1 MPTVGLERVLRRRFV
16 SVTNIVVFGQAAV
29 RVVGL
34 VLFWPWPPSASMPTV
49 GLERVLRHRF
59 VSVTNILNAPKEA
72 NYVRKEPFL
81 SEQAVSA
88 AGAMYPKR
96 SFSSLDLAA
105 DARAARARRSALRRQ
120 AQPSNKEDQKVAVSA
135 ASAMSL
141 KDTSLPPSP
150 PAPSIDGRTLFNLET
165 LLIATKMKA
174 EAEAQEAQ
182 NVTTMKTEAEVSTE
196 GLATLAQLLADETTA
211 DKTTTADDSGDG
223 SGTRTGPMTNS
234 WGPVIIEGWPG
245 VPETTEEGYTSS
257 SSQPDSEATTEEGY
271 TSSSSQP
278 DSEATLV
285 LPTREKKRQAI
296 VEKHFDVSWP
306 DLDYDARA
314 CLFHY
319 LVDHGKVDGGTG
331 VPETT
336 EEGYTSSASRPDSEG
351 DAGWVAMLE

>member
-1 MPTVGLERVLRRRFV
+1 M
-16 SVTNIVVFGQAAV
+16 
-29 RVVGL
+29 
-34 VLFWPWPPSASMPTV
+34 
-49 GLERVLRHRF
+49 
-59 VSVTNILNAPKEA
+59 
-72 NYVRKEPFL
+72 
-81 SEQAVSA
+81 
-88 AGAMYPKR
+88 
-96 SFSSLDLAA
+96 
-105 DARAARARRSALRRQ
+105 
-120 AQPSNKEDQKVAVSA
+120 AVSA

-182 NVTTMKTEAEVSTE
+182 NVTTMKTEAEVSPE

-257 SSQPDSEATTEEGY
+257 SSR
-271 TSSSSQP
+271 P

-314 CLFHY
+314 CLLYY
-319 LVDHGKVDGGTG
+319 LVDHGKVEEEDIAFTDDGGAFAADG
-331 VPETT
+331 AQP
-336 EEGYTSSASRPDSEG
+336 GSEG

>member
-1 MPTVGLERVLRRRFV
+1 M
-16 SVTNIVVFGQAAV
+16 
-29 RVVGL
+29 
-34 VLFWPWPPSASMPTV
+34 
-49 GLERVLRHRF
+49 
-59 VSVTNILNAPKEA
+59 
-72 NYVRKEPFL
+72 
-81 SEQAVSA
+81 AVSA
-88 AGAMYPKR
+88 ASAMSLKR

-105 DARAARARRSALRRQ
+105 DARAARARRSALRRR

-182 NVTTMKTEAEVSTE
+182 NVTTMKTEAEVSPE

-257 SSQPDSEATTEEGY
+257 SSQPDSEAT
-271 TSSSSQP
+271 
-278 DSEATLV
+278 LV

-314 CLFHY
+314 CLLYY
-319 LVDHGKVDGGTG
+319 LVDHGKVEEEDIAFTDDGCAFAADGAQPG
-331 VPETT
+331 
-336 EEGYTSSASRPDSEG
+336 SEG